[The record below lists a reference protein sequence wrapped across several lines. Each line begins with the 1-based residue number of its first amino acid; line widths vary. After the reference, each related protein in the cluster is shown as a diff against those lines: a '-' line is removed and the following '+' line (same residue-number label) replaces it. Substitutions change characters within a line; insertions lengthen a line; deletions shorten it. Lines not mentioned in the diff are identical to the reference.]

1 MTEALADESDAIPE
15 LDLSARITALLF
27 VADDPLDLA
36 TLARALRVT
45 LAEIEQAVAIL
56 AEQPPPGL
64 IVQRHGELIQ
74 LATQPALAA
83 DVRRLRGD
91 SEPQRLSRAALE
103 VLSVVAYRQPCTRAD
118 IEAVRGVNSDHALET
133 LLARALV
140 QELGRRETVGRPMTF
155 GTTLEFLQ
163 LAGLGSLE
171 KLPPLDASS
180 ERPINPSE
188 RPEG

>member
-1 MTEALADESDAIPE
+1 MTESVADESDSTPPFA
-15 LDLSARITALLF
+15 LSARVTALLF

-36 TLARALRVT
+36 ALARVLRVT
-45 LAEIEQAVAIL
+45 LAEIEQVVAIL
-56 AEQPPPGL
+56 AEQPPAGL
-64 IVQRHGELIQ
+64 IIQRHGELVQ

-91 SEPQRLSRAALE
+91 GEPQRLSRAALE

-163 LAGLGSLE
+163 LAGLGSLDE
-171 KLPPLDASS
+171 LPPLAAAS
-180 ERPINPSE
+180 ERWVGATE
-188 RPEG
+188 RGEG

>member
-1 MTEALADESDAIPE
+1 MTESIDDESDSTPE
-15 LDLSARITALLF
+15 FDLSDRITALLF

-36 TLARALRVT
+36 TLTRVLRVT
-45 LAEIEQAVAIL
+45 LAEIERAVAIL
-56 AEQPPPGL
+56 AAQPPAGL
-64 IVQRHGELIQ
+64 IIQRHGELLQ

-91 SEPQRLSRAALE
+91 GEPQRLSRAALE

-155 GTTLEFLQ
+155 GTTLAFLQ
-163 LAGLGSLE
+163 LAGLSSLDE
-171 KLPPLDASS
+171 LPPLDAAS
-180 ERPINPSE
+180 ERQINATE
-188 RPEG
+188 RMKS

>member
-1 MTEALADESDAIPE
+1 MTESVADESDSIPQF
-15 LDLSARITALLF
+15 DLEDRITALLF

-36 TLARALRVT
+36 TLARVLRVT

-56 AEQPPPGL
+56 VAQPPAGL
-64 IVQRHGELIQ
+64 IIQRHGELVQ
-74 LATQPALAA
+74 LATQPALAP

-91 SEPQRLSRAALE
+91 GEPQRLSRAALE

-163 LAGLGSLE
+163 LAGLGSLDE
-171 KLPPLDASS
+171 LPPLAAASEQWVGAT
-180 ERPINPSE
+180 ERG
-188 RPEG
+188 EG

>member
-1 MTEALADESDAIPE
+1 MTESVADESDSTPRFG
-15 LDLSARITALLF
+15 LTDRITALLF

-36 TLARALRVT
+36 TLARVLRAT
-45 LAEIEQAVAIL
+45 LAEIEQAVATL
-56 AEQPPPGL
+56 AAQPPAGL
-64 IVQRHGELIQ
+64 IIQRHGELIQ

-91 SEPQRLSRAALE
+91 GEPQRLSRAALE
-103 VLSVVAYRQPCTRAD
+103 VLSVIAYRQPCTRAD

-140 QELGRRETVGRPMTF
+140 QELGRRETVGRPMAF

-163 LAGLGSLE
+163 LAGFGSLDD
-171 KLPPLDASS
+171 LPPLDAAS
-180 ERPINPSE
+180 ERQINALE
-188 RPEG
+188 RGES

>member
-1 MTEALADESDAIPE
+1 MTEFVAGESNSTPQF
-15 LDLSARITALLF
+15 DLSDRITALLF

-36 TLARALRVT
+36 TLARVLRVT
-45 LAEIEQAVAIL
+45 LAEIEQAVATL
-56 AEQPPPGL
+56 AAQPPAGL
-64 IVQRHGELIQ
+64 IIQRHGELIQ

-118 IEAVRGVNSDHALET
+118 IEAIRGVNSDHALET

-163 LAGLGSLE
+163 LAGLGSLDD
-171 KLPPLDASS
+171 LPPLDAAS
-180 ERPINPSE
+180 ERQINALE
-188 RPEG
+188 RREG